1 MGIMLTVIGAIVL
14 AGGAWQRWKSPSIQ
28 HVYFSNV
35 ALAAGFLLMLA
46 GIMGWG
52 CGENAC

>member
-1 MGIMLTVIGAIVL
+1 MLTVIGAIVL
-14 AGGAWQRWKSPSIQ
+14 VGGAWQRWKSPSIQ